1 MLKLLILLL
10 VLAGTCVAQ
19 DQSSLAQLQSNAR
32 MLLVFAPDAN
42 SPEFKMQLQLIQR
55 HSFELS
61 ARNTVFVPV
70 STASRFGEE
79 NFSFENLP
87 VGTPAEQAAARSRF
101 HVRPGDFLV
110 ILVDENGNQQI
121 RSAVPVD
128 IHELTASL
136 DSLTPP
142 PNRH

>member
-1 MLKLLILLL
+1 MLKLPIVLLMFL
-10 VLAGTCVAQ
+10 GTCTAQ
-19 DQSSLAQLQSNAR
+19 DQPSLAQIQTNSR

-42 SPEFKMQLQLIQR
+42 SPDFRLQLELIQR

-70 STASRFGEE
+70 STTSRYREE
-79 NFSFENLP
+79 KFSFENLP
-87 VGTPAEQAAARSRF
+87 VGTSIEQAQARTRF

-121 RSAVPVD
+121 RSAIPVD

-136 DSLTPP
+136 DSLPP
-142 PNRH
+142 RQ

>member
-1 MLKLLILLL
+1 MLKLSLLLL
-10 VLAGTCVAQ
+10 VLAGTASAQ
-19 DQSSLAQLQSNAR
+19 DHPSLAQLQSNTR

-42 SPEFKMQLQLIQR
+42 GPEFKRQLELLQR

-70 STASRFGEE
+70 STASKFGEE
-79 NFSFENLP
+79 KFSFENLP
-87 VGTPAEQAAARSRF
+87 VGTPAEQAEARNRF
-101 HVRPGDFLV
+101 HVLPGDFVV
-110 ILVDENGNQQI
+110 ILVDERGAQQI

-136 DSLTPP
+136 DSLPATQ
-142 PNRH
+142 